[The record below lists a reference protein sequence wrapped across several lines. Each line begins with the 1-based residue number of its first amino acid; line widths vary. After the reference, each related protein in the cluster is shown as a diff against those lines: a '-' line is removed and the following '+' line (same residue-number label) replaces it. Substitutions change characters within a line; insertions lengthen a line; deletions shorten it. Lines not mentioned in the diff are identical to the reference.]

1 MSVVYTCS
9 SQVSYRSN
17 YFSYHNRLCRIKF
30 TQVDFARHLKVNCV
44 SRTYTVNNSSRSY
57 TNIIEIYQKASH
69 RKLPTLNSLI
79 TSSQLSQLQN
89 VAAVYF
95 NYSNTLICL
104 LLRILQPGFVVVY
117 PRPTPVTPLTSQSFL
132 GRWAGDISCWIA
144 VSYCT
149 Y

>member
-17 YFSYHNRLCRIKF
+17 YLSYHSRLCRIKF
-30 TQVDFARHLKVNCV
+30 TQVNFARHLKVNCV
-44 SRTYTVNNSSRSY
+44 SRTYTVNNSFRSY
-57 TNIIEIYQKASH
+57 TNLESYQKASH
-69 RKLPTLNSLI
+69 WKLPTLNSLI

-89 VAAVYF
+89 VVAVHFIY
-95 NYSNTLICL
+95 YNTPICL
-104 LLRILQPGFVVVY
+104 LLRILRPGFVVVY